1 MAKREYLTDVALL
14 SVTTTEFNAV
24 MHFHDW
30 RAKTVSGDSQIYDTS
45 SFERDGKTYS
55 IIHAKMP
62 EMGMTAAAATA
73 TKLIYEFRPRYIIM
87 VGIAAGVA
95 QEGITEQI
103 YGDSEERMRLR

>member
-1 MAKREYLTDVALL
+1 
-14 SVTTTEFNAV
+14 
-24 MHFHDW
+24 
-30 RAKTVSGDSQIYDTS
+30 
-45 SFERDGKTYS
+45 
-55 IIHAKMP
+55 
-62 EMGMTAAAATA
+62 MTAAAATA